1 MIEME
6 YGDTVIK
13 VMAQK
18 VEEMKRKGWKVKGEI
33 EPVEVEVLT
42 DENLEA
48 ESDGDTYGN

>member
-18 VEEMKRKGWKVKGEI
+18 VEEMKRKGWKVKGE
-33 EPVEVEVLT
+33 VV
-42 DENLEA
+42 EA
-48 ESDGDTYGN
+48 EPEIQDDSEEE

>member
-1 MIEME
+1 MRIEME

-33 EPVEVEVLT
+33 ETAEVVVEPEIQ
-42 DENLEA
+42 DDSEE
-48 ESDGDTYGN
+48 E